1 MKNTRDDV
9 NIEISNDGNPPKVT
23 VSGKD
28 MAVVKVSYNYETKN
42 DVSGGRNVLL
52 VEGYI
57 DGDNFTTTIKAD
69 KM

>member
-9 NIEISNDGNPPKVT
+9 NIEITNDGNPPKVT

-28 MAVVKVSYNYETKN
+28 MAVVKISYNYETKN

-57 DGDNFTTTIKAD
+57 DGDNFTTTIKSD